1 MKTWLLLLLL
11 LPVGGY
17 YLVVAFAPAWL
28 ALPVG
33 GVPLSLPLAVGL
45 IWEGFLVTL
54 LYARHA
60 ERGGPAEAER

>member
-11 LPVGGY
+11 LPVSGY
-17 YLVVAFAPAWL
+17 YLVVAFAPTWL
-28 ALPVG
+28 AIQVG
-33 GVPLSLPLAVGL
+33 GMPLSLPLAVGL

-60 ERGGPAEAER
+60 DRAREPEADR